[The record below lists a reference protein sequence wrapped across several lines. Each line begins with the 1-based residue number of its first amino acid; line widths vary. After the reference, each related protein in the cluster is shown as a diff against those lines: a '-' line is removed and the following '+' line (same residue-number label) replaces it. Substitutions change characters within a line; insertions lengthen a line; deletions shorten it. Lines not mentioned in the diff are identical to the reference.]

1 MKEWCK
7 SNGFKTVPELLRGE
21 HSVFKMALD
30 MFQEVNFA
38 KEYRKN
44 PYYLDEP
51 LDNGDEF
58 PEEGVCVRVD
68 GLKPYILKM
77 KNQSFL
83 CQESS
88 NLNSGEI
95 DLESSN

>member
-1 MKEWCK
+1 
-7 SNGFKTVPELLRGE
+7 
-21 HSVFKMALD
+21 

-51 LDNGDEF
+51 IDNGDKF

-68 GLKPYILKM
+68 GLKPYI
-77 KNQSFL
+77 
-83 CQESS
+83 
-88 NLNSGEI
+88 
-95 DLESSN
+95 